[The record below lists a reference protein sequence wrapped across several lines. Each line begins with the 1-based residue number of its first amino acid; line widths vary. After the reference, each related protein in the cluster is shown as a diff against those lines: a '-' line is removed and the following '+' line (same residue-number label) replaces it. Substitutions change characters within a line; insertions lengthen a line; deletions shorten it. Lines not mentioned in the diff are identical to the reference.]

1 MFRNNYNYNNN
12 WLKIVSI
19 PKNIKI
25 SPGPQNWL
33 KIIPKLIKWHKYLW
47 VFKLTRVSS
56 QHLKLPIYS
65 NTIATSA
72 NVNTWLYKSQGI
84 LGSRVPRNL
93 PLHKYLLLFQSFY
106 FLESTKENWQ
116 HKLPIRCHGLR
127 RPGKSKFF
135 FDTMIKGSQH

>member
-1 MFRNNYNYNNN
+1 MITCLGIITIIIIN

-47 VFKLTRVSS
+47 AFKLTKVSS
-56 QHLKLPIYS
+56 QHLKLPIYF

-84 LGSRVPRNL
+84 LGSRVPKNL
-93 PLHKYLLLFQSFY
+93 PTHKYLLFFSIILFFRI
-106 FLESTKENWQ
+106 KKG
-116 HKLPIRCHGLR
+116 KLA
-127 RPGKSKFF
+127 
-135 FDTMIKGSQH
+135 T